1 MDSMGAVEIA
11 LPPAMPPPHLMVF
24 KPTNEDVD
32 ARSQKKDKQR
42 PQTAARTAQ
51 PHANGPHLDYSA
63 SPFQGPSTMPNWFYT
78 PPVNGLAPYPYE
90 APPTS
95 HDTYPIFN
103 DAAGPPYGAPPT
115 AFDATEDSDDGFYD
129 SGEPFYGDLRLF
141 DDIDDIAGAA
151 GRLQYDV
158 ETLSAEE
165 AAWLD
170 QLAIAFDARVPSG
183 RAQAIPNTPQLDAL
197 LGSQEAWLVQPPFT
211 PGVQVPTGR
220 AQVVPNT
227 PQLNALLDS
236 GDAWLVQPP
245 LTPGA
250 QVPTGRAQTM
260 PNTPRLETLPD
271 SGGAWL
277 AQPPFTPGAP
287 VPNGRAHAIPSTP
300 QLVYGVPQ
308 NPYAAQYF
316 GNSAAA
322 VVAAHLPP
330 AIPHPHPHPH
340 PRPRQTLYTS
350 TLKAAALAQLLRPGN
365 LNT

>member
-11 LPPAMPPPHLMVF
+11 LPSAMPPPHLMVF

-51 PHANGPHLDYSA
+51 PHAGGPRLDYSA
-63 SPFQGPSTMPNWFYT
+63 SPFQGPSTMPNWFCT

-115 AFDATEDSDDGFYD
+115 AFDGTEDSNDGFYD
-129 SGEPFYGDLRLF
+129 SGEPFYGDLQLF
-141 DDIDDIAGAA
+141 DHVAGAT
-151 GRLQYDV
+151 GQLQYDV

-227 PQLNALLDS
+227 P
-236 GDAWLVQPP
+236 
-245 LTPGA
+245 
-250 QVPTGRAQTM
+250 
-260 PNTPRLETLPD
+260 RLETLLD

-322 VVAAHLPP
+322 VVAAHPP
-330 AIPHPHPHPH
+330 AIPHPAPHPHPH

-350 TLKAAALAQLLRPGN
+350 TLKAAALAKLLRPGN